1 MFYQLY
7 EMQHA
12 AMAPFRMAAKAQSAF
27 WLNEAN
33 PLAST
38 PFGKQAKASLAMFE
52 RLTRRYP
59 KPNFNIT
66 QCVVAG
72 ETAEVVEE
80 VVWQKPFCNLVHFR
94 KADAAAKSQKKIL
107 MVAPMS
113 GHFATL
119 LQSTVEA
126 MLPNFDVYVTDW
138 RDARE
143 VPLSAGTF
151 DLDDYTDYLFDMF
164 KHLGERAHVMAVC
177 QPSVPVLAAVSLMAA
192 RNDPLRPL
200 SMVLMGGPIDTRCSP
215 TAVNTLAQGKGET
228 WFRNN
233 VLMDVPMPHAGVG
246 RKVYP
251 GFLQLAGFI
260 SMNTDRHVGAHRKL
274 YWHLVE
280 GEEYAAGKIEE
291 FYDEYLS
298 VMDLAAEFYLQTVER
313 VFINQRLPLGTYYY
327 RDELVQPALI
337 KDTALFTIEGER
349 DDISGVGQTRGAHDL
364 CTGLAEKDKAHHLQM
379 GVGHY
384 GVFSGSR
391 FTRDV
396 APMIRTFMDNHT
408 G

>member
-7 EMQHA
+7 EMHHA
-12 AMAPFRMAAKAQSAF
+12 AMLPFRMAAKAQSAF

-38 PFGKQAKASLAMFE
+38 SFGKSAKAGLAMFE
-52 RLTRRYP
+52 RMTRRYP
-59 KPNFNIT
+59 KPIFDI
-66 QCVVAG
+66 VACEMNG
-72 ETAEVVEE
+72 DTVDIAEE
-80 VVWQKPFCNLVHFR
+80 VVWEKPFCRLLHFR
-94 KADAAAKSQKKIL
+94 KTDSYVKPQKKIL

-113 GHFATL
+113 GHYATL
-119 LQSTVEA
+119 LKSTVEA
-126 MLPNFDVYVTDW
+126 MLPHFDVYLTDW
-138 RDARE
+138 LDARD
-143 VPLSAGTF
+143 VPASVGPF
-151 DLDDYTDYLFDMF
+151 DLDDYTDYLFEMF
-164 KHLGERAHVMAVC
+164 KHMGERVHVMAVC

-192 RNDPLRPL
+192 RKDPLRPL
-200 SMVLMGGPIDTRCSP
+200 SVVLMGGPIDTRCSP
-215 TAVNTLAQGKGET
+215 TAVNTLAQSKGET
-228 WFRNN
+228 WFKNN
-233 VLMDVPMPHAGVG
+233 VLMDVPPNHTGFG

-251 GFLQLAGFI
+251 GFLQLAGFM
-260 SMNTDRHVGAHRKL
+260 SMNADRHLDQHRKL

-280 GEEYAAGKIEE
+280 GDEYGANKIEE
-291 FYDEYLS
+291 FYDEYMS

-313 VFINQRLPLGTYYY
+313 VFINQRLPLGTYHY
-327 RDELVQPALI
+327 RGELVQPALI
-337 KDTALFTIEGER
+337 KDTALLTVEGER

-384 GVFSGSR
+384 GVFSGTR

-396 APMIRTFMDNHT
+396 APLIRSFMDTHA

>member
-12 AMAPFRMAAKAQSAF
+12 AMLPFRMAAKAQTAF

-38 PFGKQAKASLAMFE
+38 SFGKQAKAGLAMFE
-52 RLTRRYP
+52 RMTRRYP
-59 KPNFNIT
+59 KPHFNIT
-66 QCVVAG
+66 QCEFKG
-72 ETAEVVEE
+72 ETVDVIEE
-80 VVWQKPFCNLVHFR
+80 VVWQKPFCNLIHFR
-94 KADAAAKSQKKIL
+94 KAVTGKKPQKKIL

-113 GHFATL
+113 GHYATL
-119 LQSTVEA
+119 LRSTVEA
-126 MLPNFDVYVTDW
+126 MLPQFDVYVTDW
-138 RDARE
+138 LDAKN
-143 VPLSAGTF
+143 VPASVGPF
-151 DLDDYTDYLFDMF
+151 DLDDYTDYLFDIF

-192 RNDPLRPL
+192 RNDALRPL
-200 SMVLMGGPIDTRCSP
+200 TMTLMGGPIDTRCSP
-215 TAVNTLAQGKGET
+215 TAVNTLAQSKGET

-233 VLMDVPMPHAGVG
+233 VLMDVPPNHAGFG

-260 SMNTDRHVGAHRKL
+260 SMNADRHLDQHRKL

-280 GEEYAAGKIEE
+280 GDEHNANKIEE
-291 FYDEYLS
+291 FYDEYMS
-298 VMDLAAEFYLQTVER
+298 VMDLASEFYLQTVER
-313 VFINQRLPLGTYYY
+313 VFINQRLPHGTYHY
-327 RDELVQPALI
+327 RGDLVQPSLI
-337 KDTALFTIEGER
+337 TDTALLTIEGER

-391 FTRDV
+391 FARDI
-396 APMIRTFMDNHT
+396 APLIRKFMDAHQ

>member
-7 EMQHA
+7 EMHHA
-12 AMAPFRMAAKAQSAF
+12 AMLPFRMAAKAQSAF

-38 PFGKQAKASLAMFE
+38 PFGKQAKAGLAMFE
-52 RLTRRYP
+52 RMTRRYP
-59 KPNFNIT
+59 KPMFNI
-66 QCVVAG
+66 VACEMNG
-72 ETAEVVEE
+72 GTVDISEDVAWE
-80 VVWQKPFCNLVHFR
+80 KPFCRLLHFR
-94 KADAAAKSQKKIL
+94 KTDTELKRQKKIL

-113 GHFATL
+113 GHYATL
-119 LQSTVEA
+119 LKSTIEA
-126 MLPNFDVYVTDW
+126 MLPHFDVYVTDW
-138 RDARE
+138 LDARD
-143 VPLSAGTF
+143 VPASVGPF
-151 DLDDYTDYLFDMF
+151 DLDDYTDYLFEIF
-164 KHLGERAHVMAVC
+164 KYMGERVHVMAVC

-192 RNDPLRPL
+192 RNDPVRPL

-215 TAVNTLAQGKGET
+215 TAVNKLAQDKGET

-233 VLMDVPMPHAGVG
+233 VLMDVPPNHHGSG

-251 GFLQLAGFI
+251 GFLQLAGFM
-260 SMNTDRHVGAHRKL
+260 SMNADRHLGAHRKL

-280 GEEYAAGKIEE
+280 GDEHASSKIEE
-291 FYDEYLS
+291 FYDEYMS

-313 VFINQRLPLGTYYY
+313 VFINQRLPLGTYQY
-327 RDELVQPALI
+327 RGELVQPSLI
-337 KDTALFTIEGER
+337 KDTALLTIEGER
-349 DDISGVGQTRGAHDL
+349 DDISGLGQTRGAHDL
-364 CTGLAEKDKAHHLQM
+364 CTGLAKKDKRHHLQM

-391 FTRDV
+391 FERDV
-396 APMIRTFMDNHT
+396 APMIRTFMDAHA

>member
-12 AMAPFRMAAKAQSAF
+12 AMVPFRMAAKAHSAF

-38 PFGKQAKASLAMFE
+38 HFGKQAKASLAMFE
-52 RLTRRYP
+52 RLTRRYH
-59 KPNFNIT
+59 KPTFNVT
-66 QCVVAG
+66 HCKSGSKSVD
-72 ETAEVVEE
+72 VVEE

-94 KADAAAKSQKKIL
+94 KTEHGKKPQKKIL

-113 GHFATL
+113 GHYATL
-119 LQSTVEA
+119 LTSTVEA

-138 RDARE
+138 RDARD
-143 VPLSAGTF
+143 VPLSDGTF

-164 KHLGERAHVMAVC
+164 KHLGERVHVMAVC

-192 RNDPLRPL
+192 RNDALRPL

-215 TAVNTLAQGKGET
+215 TAVNKLAQDKGET

-233 VLMDVPMPHAGVG
+233 VLMDVPMPHAGFG

-251 GFLQLAGFI
+251 GFLQLAGFM
-260 SMNTDRHVGAHRKL
+260 SMNADRHLDQHRKL

-280 GEEYAAGKIEE
+280 GDEHASSKIEE
-291 FYDEYLS
+291 FYDEYMS
-298 VMDLAAEFYLQTVER
+298 VMDMAAEFYLQTIER
-313 VFINQRLPLGTYYY
+313 VFINQRLPLGTYHY
-327 RDELVQPALI
+327 RSELVQPALI
-337 KDTALFTIEGER
+337 KDTALLTIEGER

-391 FTRDV
+391 FERDV
-396 APMIRTFMDNHT
+396 APLIRKFMDAHA

>member
-1 MFYQLY
+1 MFYQFY

-12 AMAPFRMAAKAQSAF
+12 AMVPFRMAAKAHSAF

-38 PFGKQAKASLAMFE
+38 PFGKQAKAGLAMFE
-52 RLTRRYP
+52 RMTRRYP
-59 KPNFNIT
+59 KPKFNI
-66 QCVVAG
+66 VACEMNG
-72 ETAEVVEE
+72 DTVEITE
-80 VVWQKPFCNLVHFR
+80 DIVWEKPFGRLLHFR
-94 KADAAAKSQKKIL
+94 KADTYLKPQQKIL

-113 GHFATL
+113 GHYATL

-126 MLPNFDVYVTDW
+126 MLPHFDIYVTDW
-138 RDARE
+138 LDARD
-143 VPLSAGTF
+143 VPASAGPF

-164 KHLGERAHVMAVC
+164 KHLGERVHVMAVC
-177 QPSVPVLAAVSLMAA
+177 QPAAVSLMAA
-192 RNDPLRPL
+192 RNDALRPL
-200 SMVLMGGPIDTRCSP
+200 SMVLMGGPVDTRCSP
-215 TAVNTLAQGKGET
+215 TAVNKLAQDKGET

-233 VLMDVPMPHAGVG
+233 VLMDVPPNHAGAG

-251 GFLQLAGFI
+251 GFLQLAGFM
-260 SMNTDRHVGAHRKL
+260 SMNADRHLGAHRKL

-280 GEEYAAGKIEE
+280 GEEHAAVKIEE
-291 FYDEYLS
+291 FYDEYMS
-298 VMDLAAEFYLQTVER
+298 VMDLAAEFYLQTIER
-313 VFINQRLPLGTYYY
+313 VFINQRLPLGTYHY
-327 RDELVQPALI
+327 RGELVQPALI
-337 KDTALFTIEGER
+337 KDTALLTIEGER

-391 FTRDV
+391 FERDV
-396 APMIRTFMDNHT
+396 APLIRKFMDTHA